1 MLSDILF
8 SLMVAILMAIIYLLG
23 QKLLQ
28 KYLDHHINKTFEA
41 LNNLRGVPQLVKRL
55 EEYESQITHLG
66 VENRLQQEE
75 NERLQSQYDYLFQ
88 QNSLLKQQLTQL
100 EQAREKI
107 QILEQTIIQLETSL
121 AEVESK
127 SKSTLKICSQCGY
140 KRRKNSFLV
149 DHTQADGLSPYCKFC
164 SEKAPL

>member
-75 NERLQSQYDYLFQ
+75 NERLQSQYDYLLQ

-100 EQAREKI
+100 EQARETI
-107 QILEQTIIQLETSL
+107 RTLEQTIARLE
-121 AEVESK
+121 ADSK
-127 SKSTLKICSQCGY
+127 AAKSSPFKICCQCGQ
-140 KRRKNSFLV
+140 KRRKSSFSP
-149 DHTQADGLSPYCKFC
+149 DHSQEDGLSACCKFC
-164 SEKAPL
+164 SEKPSLF